1 MASEDLSKQFSYVG
15 GKRYWVIV
23 SRYSLGFLFMD
34 LLIDTMDCFLRI
46 SGISPQSRVLVLVC
60 SRAGASSRLHYF
72 SSREGILPGPG
83 AEPI

>member
-46 SGISPQSRVLVLVC
+46 SGISPQSRDLHQKIH
-60 SRAGASSRLHYF
+60 RPGASSRLHSF

-83 AEPI
+83 TEPI

>member
-46 SGISPQSRVLVLVC
+46 SGISPQSRD
-60 SRAGASSRLHYF
+60 LH
-72 SSREGILPGPG
+72 
-83 AEPI
+83 